1 MFTRPQLRMRMALSM
16 CTVSVRRRTLD
27 DGFLALFRRHVLQRF
42 AELGRNGLLLNRDLN
57 RKTQPDD
64 P

>member
-1 MFTRPQLRMRMALSM
+1 MFTRPQLRMRVPLSM

-27 DGFLALFRRHVLQRF
+27 DGFLTLFRRHVLQGL
-42 AELGRNGLLLNRDLN
+42 AELGRNRLLLDRDLN